1 MAAPNAIPVYTAGAK
16 PQYEYDP
23 SLRYIVPGQFDD
35 ASSEEGEQAESTSTS
50 ASITQHYPPHPPQP
64 QSTTVPPDFGHG
76 KYHGD
81 EYDYGDSGSDLFE
94 DEMDDPDWASATG
107 NLTKSYNR
115 QRQLIA
121 SSTAPNPSSG
131 VPLPPRINPKPKANT
146 SARVDDQIRSL
157 SKFASRIKLD
167 PLHSSLSKS
176 SSSNDKSDRATSEQV
191 LDPRTRMILLQL
203 INRSIL
209 HSLNGVLSTGK
220 EANVYHAL
228 SDAPPSTTTSS
239 SPPPSQP
246 LHRAVKVYK
255 TAILVFK
262 DRDRYVTGE
271 HRFRHGYNKSNPR
284 SMVKIW
290 AEKEMRNLKR
300 LWAAGI
306 PCPEPICLRLHVLVM
321 GFIGDKRG
329 WPAPRLKDAGISD
342 PEVWEGLYKDLLSY
356 MRIMYHVCRLVHAD
370 LSEYNLLYHKSKL
383 YIIDVSQSVEHDHPR
398 SSDFLRMD
406 IKNITDYFRKQGV
419 DVFSERTV
427 FEFITSPAHGITE
440 SEIKPVLA
448 KLERDGAKVPGEEGA
463 AEKEVQENVFRQVY
477 IPRTLEEVYDI
488 ERDAAKVGRG
498 EGQSLIYKE
507 LLATPG
513 ENNIEKEDGGVKL
526 PLSSEDEGEE
536 EGDEEEEEDEQ
547 EEEELDENG
556 NLEFKGK
563 KPRGKKHED
572 KETKKA
578 HKQKVKEEK
587 REARKQKMPKH
598 VKKKLV
604 SSSSKK

>member
-1 MAAPNAIPVYTAGAK
+1 MAGPKAIPNYTAGAQ

-23 SLRYIVPGQFDD
+23 NNGYIVPGQFDD
-35 ASSEEGEQAESTSTS
+35 AVSECGEPATSSSQ
-50 ASITQHYPPHPPQP
+50 HPPSPP
-64 QSTTVPPDFGHG
+64 QTTNPPDSGHEE
-76 KYHGD
+76 YHED
-81 EYDYGDSGSDLFE
+81 EYGGDDYASDSDLFE
-94 DEMDDPDWASATG
+94 DEMDSPDWASATG
-107 NLTKSYNR
+107 NITKTYNR
-115 QRQLIA
+115 QRQLLA
-121 SSTAPNPSSG
+121 SSTPNPSSTT
-131 VPLPPRINPKPKANT
+131 PLAPRTNPKPKANT
-146 SARVDDQIRSL
+146 SARVDDQIKSL
-157 SKFASRIKLD
+157 AKFASRIKLD
-167 PLHSSLSKS
+167 PLQSGLSSKT
-176 SSSNDKSDRATSEQV
+176 SSSNDRSDRATSEQV

-228 SDAPPSTTTSS
+228 SDPPADSS
-239 SPPPSQP
+239 SQTP

-255 TAILVFK
+255 TAILIFK

-329 WPAPRLKDAGISD
+329 WPAPRLKDASIDDVSVFD
-342 PEVWEGLYKDLLSY
+342 GLYTDLLTY
-356 MRIMYHVCRLVHAD
+356 MRLMYHICRLVHAD

-383 YIIDVSQSVEHDHPR
+383 YIIDVSQSVEHEHPR
-398 SSDFLRMD
+398 SSEFLRMD
-406 IKNITDYFRKQGV
+406 IKNVTDYFKKQGV

-427 FEFITSPAHGITE
+427 FEYITSPTNGVTE
-440 SEIKPVLA
+440 LEIKSVLA
-448 KLERDGAKVPGEEGA
+448 SMERDGAKVAGEEGA
-463 AEKEVQENVFRQVY
+463 AEKEVQEKVFRQVY

-498 EGQSLIYKE
+498 EGQGLIYKD
-507 LLATPG
+507 LLASPSNTG
-513 ENNIEKEDGGVKL
+513 KGDDSGSSSSSGGGGVKL
-526 PLSSEDEGEE
+526 PAGNTDSDG
-536 EGDEEEEEDEQ
+536 EEEEDKDGNED
-547 EEEELDENG
+547 EEESEPDENG
-556 NLEFKGK
+556 DGNILFKEK

-572 KETKKA
+572 KDAK
-578 HKQKVKEEK
+578 KVKLILTLTLN
-587 REARKQKMPKH
+587 PP
-598 VKKKLV
+598 
-604 SSSSKK
+604 

>member
-1 MAAPNAIPVYTAGAK
+1 MAAPKAIPVYTAGAQ

-23 SLRYIVPGQFDD
+23 NSGYIVPGQFDD
-35 ASSEEGEQAESTSTS
+35 APPLQGEHAVPISSA
-50 ASITQHYPPHPPQP
+50 ASPPRPP
-64 QSTTVPPDFGHG
+64 TTTHHDPGHDG
-76 KYHGD
+76 CHGD
-81 EYDYGDSGSDLFE
+81 EFDYGDSDSDLFE

-107 NLTKSYNR
+107 NLTKTYNR
-115 QRQLIA
+115 QRQLLA
-121 SSTAPNPSSG
+121 STAAPAPNLSSSA
-131 VPLPPRINPKPKANT
+131 PLAPRTNPKPKANT
-146 SARVDDQIRSL
+146 SARVDDQIHSL

-167 PLHSSLSKS
+167 TLHSGLSSKS

-228 SDAPPSTTTSS
+228 SDPSPSTITTTS
-239 SPPPSQP
+239 PQP

-255 TAILVFK
+255 TAILIFK

-329 WPAPRLKDAGISD
+329 WPAPRLKDAGIED
-342 PEVWEGLYKDLLSY
+342 PEVFEGLYTDLLSY

-398 SSDFLRMD
+398 SSEFLRMD
-406 IKNITDYFRKQGV
+406 IKNVTDYFKKQGV

-427 FEFITSPAHGITE
+427 FEFITSPTHGTTE
-440 SEIKPVLA
+440 SEIKSVLV
-448 KLERDGAKVPGEEGA
+448 KMERDGTKVPGVEGA

-498 EGQSLIYKE
+498 EGQGLIYKD
-507 LLATPG
+507 LLAVNNNEG
-513 ENNIEKEDGGVKL
+513 EDGGGGVKL
-526 PLSSEDEGEE
+526 PPGSEEEGEE
-536 EGDEEEEEDEQ
+536 EEEEGAWEAEEEGGEEEEEED
-547 EEEELDENG
+547 ELDENG
-556 NLEFKGK
+556 NLIFKEK

>member
-1 MAAPNAIPVYTAGAK
+1 MAATRAIPVYTAGAQ

-23 SLRYIVPGQFDD
+23 NNGYAVSGQFDD
-35 ASSEEGEQAESTSTS
+35 APAPQGEHAVPTSSA
-50 ASITQHYPPHPPQP
+50 ASPPPPPPPPTTAHPD
-64 QSTTVPPDFGHG
+64 SGHDG
-76 KYHGD
+76 CHGD
-81 EYDYGDSGSDLFE
+81 EYDYGGSDSDLFE

-107 NLTKSYNR
+107 NLTKTYNR
-115 QRQLIA
+115 QRQLLA
-121 SSTAPNPSSG
+121 STTAPNPSSSAPL
-131 VPLPPRINPKPKANT
+131 VPRTNPKPKANT
-146 SARVDDQIRSL
+146 SARVDDQIHSL

-167 PLHSSLSKS
+167 TLHSGLSSKF

-228 SDAPPSTTTSS
+228 SEPPQSTTTTTTTTT
-239 SPPPSQP
+239 SPQP

-255 TAILVFK
+255 TAILIFK

-329 WPAPRLKDAGISD
+329 WPAPRLKDAGIED
-342 PEVWEGLYKDLLSY
+342 PEVLDGLYTDLLSY

-398 SSDFLRMD
+398 SSEFLRMD
-406 IKNITDYFRKQGV
+406 IKNVTDYFKKKGV
-419 DVFSERTV
+419 VVFSERTV
-427 FEFITSPAHGITE
+427 FEFITSPAHGTTQ
-440 SEIKPVLA
+440 SEIKSVLVNM
-448 KLERDGAKVPGEEGA
+448 ERDGAKVPGEEGA

-488 ERDAAKVGRG
+488 ERDAEKVGRG
-498 EGQSLIYKE
+498 EGQGLIYKN
-507 LLATPG
+507 LLAA
-513 ENNIEKEDGGVKL
+513 NNNEGEDGGGGIKL
-526 PLSSEDEGEE
+526 PPGLEEEGEEGGEEAE
-536 EGDEEEEEDEQ
+536 EGDEEEE

-556 NLEFKGK
+556 NLIFKEK

-572 KETKKA
+572 KEIKKA